1 MFVYFPTRNTLAPR
15 GGREGRRQLSTKPG
29 TIVMRNPFT
38 RWKATAPAETPEIA
52 DTAVDTSVTVQQADS
67 APVVSRDVAGSG
79 ALNTETAAEAL
90 ISGGATR
97 ALFVSPEGDEG
108 AAASVMVA
116 REVADAGLR
125 ALLIDL
131 TISGAVSRVM
141 LDSATRPGITDL
153 LASEASFTDA
163 VHVDLYSDCHILP
176 VGTVDPV
183 RAMRSAERLPVIMR
197 SLTNAYDVVLVECG
211 ATDAQGIRALVAD
224 STEIMVS
231 VIQQDEQTDA
241 TVAELRQRGF
251 GRVTLVSPVQPD
263 EPQTPAR
270 TAA

>member
-1 MFVYFPTRNTLAPR
+1 
-15 GGREGRRQLSTKPG
+15 
-29 TIVMRNPFT
+29 MRNPFT
-38 RWKATAPAETPEIA
+38 RWKAAPAVEASDMPDADVELPASTEET
-52 DTAVDTSVTVQQADS
+52 D
-67 APVVSRDVAGSG
+67 PVAEASQEALGNG
-79 ALNTETAAEAL
+79 AMNTETAAETL

-231 VIQQDEQTDA
+231 VIQSDEQTEA
-241 TVAELRQRGF
+241 TVADLKQRGF
-251 GRVTLVSPVQPD
+251 GRVTLVSPAQPD
-263 EPQTPAR
+263 EPETPAPER
-270 TAA
+270 AAA

>member
-1 MFVYFPTRNTLAPR
+1 
-15 GGREGRRQLSTKPG
+15 
-29 TIVMRNPFT
+29 MRNPFT
-38 RWKATAPAETPEIA
+38 RWKAIPAAELPETLEAAVETPA
-52 DTAVDTSVTVQQADS
+52 SMDTAEEAPLTSPDAAS
-67 APVVSRDVAGSG
+67 SG
-79 ALNTETAAEAL
+79 AMNTETAAEAL

-131 TISGAVSRVM
+131 TISGAASRVM
-141 LDSATRPGITDL
+141 LDSASRPGITDL

-163 VHVDLYSDCHILP
+163 VHVDLYSECHILP
-176 VGTVDPV
+176 VGTVDPA

-231 VIQQDEQTDA
+231 VIQLNEETEA
-241 TVAELRQRGF
+241 VVADLRQRGF
-251 GRVTLVSPVQPD
+251 GKVTLVTPARPD
-263 EPQTPAR
+263 EPETPAPER
-270 TAA
+270 AAA

>member
-1 MFVYFPTRNTLAPR
+1 M
-15 GGREGRRQLSTKPG
+15 
-29 TIVMRNPFT
+29 
-38 RWKATAPAETPEIA
+38 
-52 DTAVDTSVTVQQADS
+52 
-67 APVVSRDVAGSG
+67 
-79 ALNTETAAEAL
+79 NTETAAEIL
-90 ISGGATR
+90 IAGGATR

-108 AAASVMVA
+108 AAAAVMVA

-141 LDSATRPGITDL
+141 LDSASRPGITDL

-211 ATDAQGIRALVAD
+211 ATDAQGLRALVAD

-231 VIQQDEQTDA
+231 VIQADEQTEA

-251 GRVTLVSPVQPD
+251 GRVTLVSPAQPD
-263 EPQTPAR
+263 ESDTPTPER
-270 TAA
+270 AAA

>member
-1 MFVYFPTRNTLAPR
+1 
-15 GGREGRRQLSTKPG
+15 
-29 TIVMRNPFT
+29 MRNPFT
-38 RWKATAPAETPEIA
+38 RWKAVPAAESSDTSEAVGEAPTNLATEPAPEH
-52 DTAVDTSVTVQQADS
+52 DTA
-67 APVVSRDVAGSG
+67 RHG
-79 ALNTETAAEAL
+79 AMSTEVAAEIL

-131 TISGAVSRVM
+131 TISGAASRVM
-141 LDSATRPGITDL
+141 LDSATKPGITDL

-163 VHVDLYSDCHILP
+163 VHIDLYSDCHILP

-231 VIQQDEQTDA
+231 VIHPDEQTQAVMAD
-241 TVAELRQRGF
+241 LRKCGF
-251 GRVTLVSPVQPD
+251 GKVRLVTPAMPD
-263 EPQTPAR
+263 EPETPTPER